1 MARRSRLEI
10 YFDILDVIGKGVTK
24 PTRVMY
30 KTNLSWETMQDI
42 FETLIQGG
50 FIVEG
55 IEANGKRYQV
65 TDKGRNA
72 LSYYQKSLQGLVDV
86 EQVLTR

>member
-10 YFDILDVIGKGVTK
+10 YFDILSVIDKGVTK
-24 PTRVMY
+24 PTRIMY
-30 KTNLSWETMQDI
+30 KSNLSWSTLQET

-55 IEANGKRYQV
+55 MEDNGKRYQV

-72 LSYYQKSLQGLVDV
+72 LFYYQKSLSGLPDI
-86 EQVLTR
+86 EQVLAR